1 MSTLEDRAWDA
12 RQDRIADDQAEREAA
27 QLRADRNGFE
37 QGDHV
42 TVGKRPEVYT
52 IQGFGV
58 RANGTQYADLWRPGL
73 LCDETVNVDRLR
85 AVRS

>member
-27 QLRADRNGFE
+27 ELRADRNGFE
-37 QGDHV
+37 VGDRVKVSRHRYARTYAIEAFDDERGLV
-42 TVGKRPEVYT
+42 HLEPWDGNNARTVELG
-52 IQGFGV
+52 
-58 RANGTQYADLWRPGL
+58 
-73 LCDETVNVDRLR
+73 RLR